1 MYSEKVGVVTE
12 NEKREI
18 LILNER
24 KSSLK
29 ELLLTLDS
37 PMLTLDERDSMYK
50 KIIEDMEEVSLKYR
64 EWWTE
69 KSSKYNW
76 KYSENGEWSINFH
89 TNEIFLIEEE
99 CACTKQG

>member
-37 PMLTLDERDSMYK
+37 PMLTLDERDDMYK
-50 KIIEDMEEVSLKYR
+50 K
-64 EWWTE
+64 
-69 KSSKYNW
+69 
-76 KYSENGEWSINFH
+76 
-89 TNEIFLIEEE
+89 
-99 CACTKQG
+99 

>member
-1 MYSEKVGVVTE
+1 
-12 NEKREI
+12 
-18 LILNER
+18 
-24 KSSLK
+24 
-29 ELLLTLDS
+29 
-37 PMLTLDERDSMYK
+37 
-50 KIIEDMEEVSLKYR
+50 MEEVSLKYR